1 MDQEQGSTIIVKMP
15 YLIVTYMDKYQKAYI
30 NCISYIILSNPE

>member
-1 MDQEQGSTIIVKMP
+1 MDQEQGPTIIKMP

-30 NCISYIILSNPE
+30 KRISYIILTNPE